1 MRTWG
6 WLMALAVLSCV
17 AAGPAEAQAGR
28 AEVEAGNRLYEEG
41 RFGEAHAKYLE
52 ALRRAPGTN
61 LIRFNDGNALYMSE
75 DFRRASEAYL
85 AAIESGD
92 LALAGPAWYNV
103 GNALYRQ
110 QQLPEALEAYKQA
123 LRTNP
128 GDLDAKHNLERVLK
142 QMEEQEQEPQEGE
155 GEDGDEG
162 DNQDQQEQDQQEDG
176 EQDQEENQDQDQDQD
191 QESPPQDEEAPEP
204 EPQEARGQMSPEE
217 AQRLLQAIQED
228 PSEVNRRPP
237 AAARGRRP
245 RKAW

>member
-1 MRTWG
+1 MRIRG
-6 WLMALAVLSCV
+6 ALIALAVSTGV
-17 AAGPAEAQAGR
+17 AAAPAAAQAGR
-28 AEVEAGNRLYEEG
+28 SEVEEGNRLYEEG

-52 ALRRAPGTN
+52 ALRSAPGTS

-75 DFRRASEAYL
+75 EFQRASAAYQ

-92 LALAGPAWYNV
+92 PALAGPAWYNV

-110 QQLPEALEAYKQA
+110 QQLSEALESYKQA
-123 LRTNP
+123 LRVNP
-128 GDLDAKHNLERVLK
+128 GDLDAKHNLERVLE
-142 QMEEQEQEPQEGE
+142 QMEEQEQQEGE
-155 GEDGDEG
+155 GEGER
-162 DNQDQQEQDQQEDG
+162 QDQEQEQDPQEDG
-176 EQDQEENQDQDQDQD
+176 EQDQNQDQDQD
-191 QESPPQDEEAPEP
+191 SPPEPEEAPPP
-204 EPQEARGQMSPEE
+204 EPQEAPGRMSPEQ

>member
-1 MRTWG
+1 MRTWRA
-6 WLMALAVLSCV
+6 LVALAVSSCV
-17 AAGPAEAQAGR
+17 IAGPVEAQAGR
-28 AEVEAGNRLYEEG
+28 AEVEEGNRLYEEG

-52 ALRRAPGTN
+52 ALRSAPGTN

-75 DFRRASEAYL
+75 DFRRASEAHL
-85 AAIESGD
+85 AAIEGGD
-92 LALAGPAWYNV
+92 PALAGPAWYNV

-110 QQLPEALEAYKQA
+110 QQLPQALEAYKQA
-123 LRTNP
+123 LRMSP

-155 GEDGDEG
+155 GDGQDE
-162 DNQDQQEQDQQEDG
+162 NQDQQEQDQQQGG
-176 EQDQEENQDQDQDQD
+176 EQDQEENQDQDQDQ
-191 QESPPQDEEAPEP
+191 ESPPEDDEAPEP
-204 EPQEARGQMSPEE
+204 EPQQAPGQMSPEE

>member
-1 MRTWG
+1 MRTRAA
-6 WLMALAVLSCV
+6 LIALAVSTGV

-28 AEVEAGNRLYEEG
+28 SEVEEGNRLYEEG

-52 ALRRAPGTN
+52 ALLSAPGTS

-75 DFRRASEAYL
+75 DFQSALTAYQ

-92 LALAGPAWYNV
+92 PALVGPAWYNV

-110 QQLPEALEAYKQA
+110 QQLPEALESYKQA
-123 LRTNP
+123 LRVNP
-128 GDLDAKHNLERVLK
+128 GDLDAKHNLERVLE
-142 QMEEQEQEPQEGE
+142 QMEEQEQEQQEGE
-155 GEDGDEG
+155 GEGEDEG
-162 DNQDQQEQDQQEDG
+162 EDEQQDQNQDQ
-176 EQDQEENQDQDQDQD
+176 NQD
-191 QESPPQDEEAPEP
+191 QESPPEDEEAPQGEP
-204 EPQEARGQMSPEE
+204 RQAPGRMSPEE